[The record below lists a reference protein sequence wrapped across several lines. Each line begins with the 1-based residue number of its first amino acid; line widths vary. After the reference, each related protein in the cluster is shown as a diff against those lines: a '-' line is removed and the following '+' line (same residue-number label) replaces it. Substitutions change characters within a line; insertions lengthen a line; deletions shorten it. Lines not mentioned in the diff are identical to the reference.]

1 MDLKGSGNDTGPLE
15 SSKNDPAQMFQQ
27 IMQQMT
33 QSDRSQYDDQPQVTF
48 DGSITHQ
55 NEFPELHTFNDWLL

>member
-1 MDLKGSGNDTGPLE
+1 MDLKGNDMGPLE

-33 QSDRSQYDDQPQVTF
+33 QSDRSQYDDKPQVTF
-48 DGSITHQ
+48 DGSITLQ
-55 NEFPELHTFNDWLL
+55 DEFPEVHTFNDWLL